1 MTCGSEFLCAVRF
14 AAGRSSF
21 APDRSAIAR
30 QPRSSEFGGA
40 SRGDRV
46 PETPAAVLG
55 ISACARALFLA
66 LTRGMWTAFPA
77 VPPNG
82 GTSGSCAL
90 PAASCGRACYL
101 WPSGHWRRPQCGV
114 ACRTCGRRLVW
125 PALVA
130 ARKGEKGARR
140 PAPSPDSAP
149 RLSAI
154 SMRRAGRGLEIPR
167 ADVCSEDLHRARACD
182 VLTIEVRSAATGA
195 PTLGPIQADGRRVRG
210 LQAIAQRVVH
220 LSFPISAA
228 SGASGPSSGS

>member
-1 MTCGSEFLCAVRF
+1 MWIRVSL
-14 AAGRSSF
+14 RSSLCGGKVVL
-21 APDRSAIAR
+21 R
-30 QPRSSEFGGA
+30 PRSLRDCS
-40 SRGDRV
+40 
-46 PETPAAVLG
+46 PAEVLG
-55 ISACARALFLA
+55 VRRGVPRRQGSGDPRGSPRHLRLCARALSSVDARHVDGLSGCA
-66 LTRGMWTAFPA
+66 PER
-77 VPPNG
+77 G

-101 WPSGHWRRPQCGV
+101 WPSGHRRRPQCGV

-130 ARKGEKGARR
+130 ARKGEKGACR

-228 SGASGPSSGS
+228 SAESGPSSGS